1 MECSKDMMRLKNPA
15 EKKAWPPAAAH
26 FFFLALF
33 SFLLH
38 FLLLFPPG
46 TFSAGA
52 KAGTLADAAPD
63 VTFLNDRASSV
74 VGAAPLAAPGFVR
87 PEGLTGAG
95 QVVAIADSGLGNG
108 KMEDPHPDL
117 KSRPGQMPKVIMLK
131 SWSNRPA
138 ADDPDGHGTHLA
150 ATVAGTGEASGGRF
164 AGVAPGAS
172 IYFQAILGADGRPSP
187 PSDLSAL
194 FAPAYAAA
202 ARIHLDGWGTK
213 GNFYSAGAAQ
223 VDAFVR
229 SHPDFLVVFGAGNDG
244 PDSRTLTAE
253 ANSKNA
259 LVVGASEGARPAFGP
274 GEDNAFEV
282 ARFSSRGP
290 AADGRQK
297 PDLVAPGAGIVSA
310 ASPLVKSNFPPNPL
324 YTRMQGTSQAAAVT
338 AGAAALL
345 REYFQREE
353 KIKSPS
359 AALLKAALIATA
371 RPLPGDGAGFGR
383 LDTAA
388 AVIGLKEKTLKYSD
402 EETPLTQGETRSFTY
417 TVSDRFAPFTAVLAW
432 TDPPAPA
439 GSTKA
444 LVNDLDL
451 RVKGPDGKEY
461 LGNDDRRQGVR
472 DDKNNVERVIIPYP
486 TPGTY
491 TVEIRPSALK
501 SPQDFAL
508 VCGQPPEREIV
519 SGYDARKSTVQF
531 SSGKEAAF
539 PPAVRIALGRT
550 LAPALPENVLPGED
564 AYVTPSGTLYLA
576 AEIFS
581 SRAAQTIPLAGGTL
595 FLEAGTEK
603 REGGFYLRPG
613 ATVIANGEKLPGDA
627 PLPAGVPAAAV
638 VNPSAQTVWWV
649 KADYRVKEGVLA
661 AIDLK
666 NRQLTLFN
674 DPQTYRL
681 DPGAAFSFT
690 DTAVDG
696 SRADLPYGAPVAG
709 AAGQLAPGMPV
720 QLVISPKDGLVVY
733 AAVRRQ
739 LAVGEI
745 KSLDQ
750 ATEKITLAEGNTYQ
764 VITGAP
770 VLLNGNP
777 ADFSSLKPGMNAALL
792 LAGKTVIGIQA
803 EEAVVYGQVVYFSAA
818 EGRLYFLDSRSRLRT
833 FTVPQEVEF
842 FRWWQPGDT
851 GSLLPGEWA
860 RLTLDSSRS
869 TVLRIDVAD
878 ARPEKSGRLLSYD
891 PATRTVFFSTGDQA
905 LVASSSAVTKNGYPV
920 HMEDFLPG
928 EKVDFTLLTVPKSG
942 AAVLGA
948 AKGEAGAGAVAPRL
962 SAACRLQGE
971 KVTVS
976 GVTDGEYVSIY
987 NEAGGE
993 VASVRPGAGGNFAA
1007 TLPRPA
1013 GKTMQVVVTDRS
1025 TGGVAGMYVTI
1036 PEIPEAAP
1044 PETPA
1049 AGQYPSRS
1057 GFPAAP
1063 AAPFSDLAGHPAQS
1077 EIASLAAAGVLKGYP
1092 DGTFQPDRPVTRAEF
1107 TVMLVRMLNLNKQ
1120 QDSGSTAG
1128 TGGEATA
1135 LPAPRGEFTG
1145 GLPSW
1150 AAGDI
1155 RLAARLGLA
1164 AGYPDGTF
1172 LGDRPVTGT
1181 EALCLLARAAQVLL
1195 AAAPQTAPPG
1205 ANGAPA
1211 GSPPGKNAPSFPG
1224 GWEEVPSWASSC
1236 VRQAAESDLFSG
1248 LPGSLAARLSPS
1260 GGLTRAEA
1268 ALLVYHVFRLSSRPA
1283 DLRTASTYRQD
1294 VPASE

>member
-1 MECSKDMMRLKNPA
+1 M
-15 EKKAWPPAAAH
+15 
-26 FFFLALF
+26 LF
-33 SFLLH
+33 
-38 FLLLFPPG
+38 FLLLLAAAG
-46 TFSAGA
+46 FSSGA
-52 KAGTLADAAPD
+52 KAGAPPEKTPET
-63 VTFLNDRASSV
+63 VFLNDRASAV
-74 VGAAPLAAPGFVR
+74 AGAAPLTAPGFVR

-108 KMEDPHPDL
+108 KMADPHPDL

-131 SWSNRPA
+131 SWSDRAA

-187 PSDLSAL
+187 PADLSAL

-229 SHPDFLVVFGAGNDG
+229 SHPDFLVIFGAGNDG
-244 PDSRTLTAE
+244 PDPGTLTAE

-297 PDLVAPGAGIVSA
+297 PDLVAPGTGIVSA
-310 ASPLVKSNFPPNPL
+310 ASPLVKSNFLPNPL

-345 REYFQREE
+345 REYFQKEE

-359 AALLKAALIATA
+359 AALLKAALIAAA
-371 RPLPGDGAGFGR
+371 RPLPGDGAGYGR
-383 LDTAA
+383 LDAAA
-388 AVIGLKEKTLKYSD
+388 AVIGLKEKTLTWSD
-402 EETPLTQGETRSFTY
+402 EKTPLTQGETRSFTC
-417 TVSDRFAPFTAVLAW
+417 TVSDRSAPFTAVLAW

-439 GSTKA
+439 GAAKA

-486 TPGTY
+486 APGTY
-491 TVEIRPSALK
+491 TVEIRAGALA

-519 SGYDARKSTVQF
+519 SGYDARKGTVQF
-531 SSGKEAAF
+531 SSGKEAAL
-539 PPAVRIALGRT
+539 PPAAARIALGRT

-627 PLPAGVPAAAV
+627 PLPAGVPAVAV
-638 VNPSAQTVWWV
+638 VTPSAQTIWWV

-681 DPGAAFSFT
+681 DPCAAFSFT

-720 QLVISPKDGLVVY
+720 RLVISPKDGLVVY
-733 AAVRRQ
+733 VAARRQ

-745 KSLDQ
+745 KSLDR
-750 ATEKITLAEGNTYQ
+750 AAEKITLAEGNTYQ

-777 ADFSSLKPGMNAALL
+777 ADLSGLEPGMNAALL
-792 LAGKTVIGIQA
+792 LAGKTVIGVRA
-803 EEAVVYGQVVYFSAA
+803 EKAVVYGQVVYFSAA
-818 EGRLYFLDSRSRLRT
+818 EGRLYFLDGRSRLRT
-833 FTVPQEVEF
+833 FTVPPEAEF

-860 RLTLDSSRS
+860 RLPRS
-869 TVLRIDVAD
+869 GRGSTWSRIDVAY

-920 HMEDFLPG
+920 HMEDLLPG

-948 AKGEAGAGAVAPRL
+948 AKGEAGA
-962 SAACRLQGE
+962 
-971 KVTVS
+971 
-976 GVTDGEYVSIY
+976 
-987 NEAGGE
+987 
-993 VASVRPGAGGNFAA
+993 
-1007 TLPRPA
+1007 
-1013 GKTMQVVVTDRS
+1013 
-1025 TGGVAGMYVTI
+1025 
-1036 PEIPEAAP
+1036 
-1044 PETPA
+1044 
-1049 AGQYPSRS
+1049 
-1057 GFPAAP
+1057 
-1063 AAPFSDLAGHPAQS
+1063 
-1077 EIASLAAAGVLKGYP
+1077 
-1092 DGTFQPDRPVTRAEF
+1092 
-1107 TVMLVRMLNLNKQ
+1107 
-1120 QDSGSTAG
+1120 
-1128 TGGEATA
+1128 
-1135 LPAPRGEFTG
+1135 
-1145 GLPSW
+1145 
-1150 AAGDI
+1150 
-1155 RLAARLGLA
+1155 
-1164 AGYPDGTF
+1164 
-1172 LGDRPVTGT
+1172 
-1181 EALCLLARAAQVLL
+1181 
-1195 AAAPQTAPPG
+1195 
-1205 ANGAPA
+1205 
-1211 GSPPGKNAPSFPG
+1211 
-1224 GWEEVPSWASSC
+1224 
-1236 VRQAAESDLFSG
+1236 
-1248 LPGSLAARLSPS
+1248 
-1260 GGLTRAEA
+1260 
-1268 ALLVYHVFRLSSRPA
+1268 
-1283 DLRTASTYRQD
+1283 
-1294 VPASE
+1294 